1 MYGRCSASLSACSAG
16 SGAWDKD
23 LAGRHQLS
31 PTQPGRTTPAAAASA
46 GRYAAGWGDHM
57 HVQLLGRFGVEVAG
71 RTVDPSRWRLT
82 KARTVV
88 KLLALDPAQR
98 LHREY
103 LLDLLWPDLSPS
115 AAANNLHQALH
126 AARRALAGEGAD
138 GLLELRDQVVVL
150 RAGGL
155 VEVDAA
161 RFRTQAEAALD
172 SGDLAG
178 LRAAHAAYRG
188 ELLPDDR
195 YETWVRG
202 PRDELHALHRN
213 VLVMLGDRA
222 RAEGSLAEAEAAL
235 ELALQ
240 GDPLHEP
247 ALRSL
252 MRALAAAGRRSAA
265 LQRYERAR
273 DDLRSAYGTDPDPES
288 RQLYRELLVGSA
300 DVAATKP
307 GDALAEGGGNLPPAV
322 TSFVGRD
329 REVAQVR
336 RLLRRSQLVTLTG
349 PGGAGKTR
357 LAQEAA
363 RLEAAAMPDG
373 AWFVDL
379 VPVRHRRLVADTVA
393 VAMGLPPAA
402 GGDPLRALTVQL
414 ARRRLLLILDN
425 CEHLLPECA
434 RVATTLRARCP
445 GVSVLATSREPL
457 HVDGEVVLRVPSL
470 GLPEPG
476 AESDPETLA
485 GLASVRLFLE
495 RVRDLSPDFA
505 LDRSN
510 AGAVVEIC
518 RRLDG
523 IPLALELAAARTVY
537 LQPAEIA
544 ERLGDALS
552 VLGRPGTATRHATLR
567 AALEWSHG
575 LLTAEEQCLLR
586 RLAVFEGGC
595 TVAAAEQV
603 CAGGPVPAGE
613 VLDVLGRL
621 VDKSLVQVDG
631 GTGRSRYRLLDTVR
645 QLAAERLQ
653 VAGETGALQDAHTAY
668 FCRLAAEH
676 DLDGSATM
684 RGGRPQQLELER
696 GNLRA
701 ALAHSLEAAPD
712 DALALAV
719 SLWPFWMARGHYV
732 EGVDWLQRALAAAS
746 DTGQRRAAALRGLAV
761 LEIRLGHLDRATG
774 LATQAVGLP
783 QLIAAPEPERILG
796 RLFVGFLS
804 WLAGDLDAA
813 AASARESAAAGT
825 RLRRVELEAAAL
837 WLAGLTA
844 LSREDIVGAEDTLA
858 TCLDRLAPVD
868 PLVPPFFPG
877 ASICI
882 SPMTVGTGWA
892 PAFEETA
899 LLGQRV
905 GARHAIG
912 YVQSA
917 LGSAH
922 RLALRPAAA
931 LVPVQAAVETFR
943 SLGDP
948 AGLALALNHLACVER
963 DLASPDALDHL
974 AEALRLREEIGDRRG
989 ATLTLASRGLAEAA
1003 AGDSDRGRASVRAA
1017 LARVE
1022 AIEDRPG
1029 EAGILLD
1036 LAVVE
1041 LVAGE
1046 TRAARALAEG
1056 AVDLFRPQGYRRM
1069 DALVL
1074 TFAGQLAAEQGDHRA
1089 ARRHAER
1096 AQRLFSRM
1104 GHRPGQQRAAA
1115 VLSTAAKD
1123 C

>member
-1 MYGRCSASLSACSAG
+1 MR
-16 SGAWDKD
+16 
-23 LAGRHQLS
+23 
-31 PTQPGRTTPAAAASA
+31 
-46 GRYAAGWGDHM
+46 
-57 HVQLLGRFGVEVAG
+57 VQLLGGFGVEVGG
-71 RTVDPSRWRLT
+71 RPVDASRWRLT

-126 AARRALAGEGAD
+126 AARRALAGDGAD

-150 RAGGL
+150 RASGL

-178 LRAAHAAYRG
+178 LRAAHAAYHG

-195 YETWVRG
+195 YESWVRG
-202 PRDELHALHRN
+202 PRDELHALHRE
-213 VLVMLGDRA
+213 VLVRLGDRA
-222 RAEGSLAEAEAAL
+222 GSEGSLPEAEAAL
-235 ELALQ
+235 ELALLA
-240 GDPLHEP
+240 DPLHEP

-252 MRALAAAGRRSAA
+252 MRVLAAEGRRSAA

-273 DDLRSAYGTDPDPES
+273 DDLRSAYGSDPDPET

-300 DVAATKP
+300 DTAATEP
-307 GDALAEGGGNLPPAV
+307 VDDAPARGGNLPPAV

-329 REVAQVR
+329 REVAQVH
-336 RLLRRSQLVTLTG
+336 RLLQRTQVLTLTG

-373 AWFVDL
+373 AWLVDL
-379 VPVRHRRLVADTVA
+379 VPVRDRHLVADTVA
-393 VAMGLPPAA
+393 VALGLPPAA
-402 GGDPLRALTVQL
+402 GRDPLRALTLQL
-414 ARRRLLLILDN
+414 GRRRLLLILDN

-434 RVATTLRARCP
+434 RVATTLRANCP
-445 GVSVLATSREPL
+445 GVSVLVTSREPL

-476 AESDPETLA
+476 AEADPETLA
-485 GLASVRLFLE
+485 GLASVRLFVE
-495 RVRDLSPDFA
+495 RVRDLSPDFT
-505 LDRSN
+505 LDRTN
-510 AGAVVEIC
+510 AAAVVEIC

-523 IPLALELAAARTVY
+523 MPLALELAAARTAY
-537 LQPAEIA
+537 LEPAEIA

-567 AALEWSHG
+567 AALEWSHD

-595 TVAAAEQV
+595 TVAAAERV
-603 CAGGPVPAGE
+603 CAGGPLPAGE

-621 VDKSLVQVDG
+621 VDKSLVQVDRI
-631 GTGRSRYRLLDTVR
+631 TGRSRYRLLDTVR

-653 VAGETGALQDAHTAY
+653 RAGEARALRDAHSD
-668 FCRLAAEH
+668 FFRGLAAEH
-676 DLDGSATM
+676 DLDGSATT
-684 RGGRPQQLELER
+684 RAERPQLLDLER

-701 ALAHSLEAAPD
+701 ALAHSLEVAPNE
-712 DALALAV
+712 ALALAV
-719 SLWPFWMARGHYV
+719 SLWRFWMARGHYV
-732 EGVDWLQRALAAAS
+732 EGVDWLHRALDAAS
-746 DTGQRRAAALRGLAV
+746 DSGQLRAAALRGLAV
-761 LEIRLGHLDRATG
+761 LEIRLGHLDVATELG
-774 LATQAVGLP
+774 HQAAGLP
-783 QLIAAPEPERILG
+783 ELIAAPEQELVFT

-804 WLAGDLDAA
+804 WLAGDHDAA
-813 AASARESAAAGT
+813 AAVAREAAAAGT
-825 RLRRVELEAAAL
+825 RLRRAELQAAAH

-844 LSREDIVGAEDTLA
+844 LGREDVVGAEEELA
-858 TCLDRLAPVD
+858 CCLELLAGVD
-868 PLVPPFFPG
+868 PLVPPFLPG
-877 ASICI
+877 ASVCI
-882 SPMTVGTGWA
+882 SPMAVGTGWA

-899 LLGQRV
+899 LLGLRV
-905 GARHAIG
+905 GARRGIG

-917 LGSAH
+917 LASVH

-931 LVPVQAAVETFR
+931 LSPVRAAVATFR

-963 DLASPDALDHL
+963 DLGSPDAVGHL

-989 ATLTLASRGLAEAA
+989 VTLTLANRGLAEAA
-1003 AGDSDRGRASVRAA
+1003 AGDSDRGRESVRAA

-1022 AIEDRPG
+1022 AIDDRPG
-1029 EAGILLD
+1029 QAGILLN

-1046 TRAARALAEG
+1046 TRVARALAEG

-1069 DALVL
+1069 DALLL
-1074 TFAGQLAAEQGDHRA
+1074 TFAAQLAAEQGDPKA
-1089 ARRHAER
+1089 ARRHAQD
-1096 AQRLFSRM
+1096 AKRLFADM

-1115 VLSTAAKD
+1115 VLADAAKD

>member
-1 MYGRCSASLSACSAG
+1 MR
-16 SGAWDKD
+16 
-23 LAGRHQLS
+23 
-31 PTQPGRTTPAAAASA
+31 
-46 GRYAAGWGDHM
+46 
-57 HVQLLGRFGVEVAG
+57 VQLLGGFGVEVGG
-71 RTVDPSRWRLT
+71 RTVDASRWRLT
-82 KARTVV
+82 KAQTVV

-103 LLDLLWPDLSPS
+103 LLDLLWPDLSPA

-150 RAGGL
+150 WAGGL
-155 VEVDAA
+155 VDVDAA
-161 RFRTQAEAALD
+161 RFRTQAGAALG
-172 SGDLAG
+172 SGDLAE
-178 LRAAHAAYRG
+178 LRAAQAAYQG
-188 ELLPDDR
+188 ELLPGDR
-195 YETWVRG
+195 YETWARG
-202 PRDELHALHRN
+202 PRDELHALHRE
-213 VLVMLGDRA
+213 VLIRLGDRA

-235 ELALQ
+235 EFALQ
-240 GDPLHEP
+240 ADPLHEP

-252 MRALAAAGRRSAA
+252 LRVLAAAGRRSAA

-273 DDLRSAYGTDPDPES
+273 DDLRSAYGTDPDPET
-288 RQLYRELLVGSA
+288 RRLYRELLVGSA
-300 DVAATKP
+300 DTGAAEP
-307 GDALAEGGGNLPPAV
+307 GDALPAGQGNLSPAV

-336 RLLRRSQLVTLTG
+336 RLLHRTQLLTLTG

-363 RLEAAAMPDG
+363 RLEAAGLSDG
-373 AWFVDL
+373 VWLVDL
-379 VPVRHRRLVADTVA
+379 VPVRHRHLVADTVA

-402 GGDPLRALTVQL
+402 GRDPLRALTLQL

-434 RVATTLRARCP
+434 RVATTLRAHCP

-457 HVDGEVVLRVPSL
+457 HVDGEVMLRVPSL

-476 AESDPETLA
+476 VELDPQMLA
-485 GLASVRLFLE
+485 GLASVRLFIE
-495 RVRDLSPDFA
+495 RVRDLRPDFT
-505 LDRSN
+505 LDRTN
-510 AGAVVEIC
+510 AAAVVEIC

-523 IPLALELAAARTVY
+523 MPLALELAAARTAY
-537 LQPAEIA
+537 LEPAEIA
-544 ERLGDALS
+544 ERLGNALS

-567 AALEWSHG
+567 AALEWSHD

-595 TVAAAEQV
+595 AVAAAEQV
-603 CAGGPVPAGE
+603 CAGGPVPADE

-621 VDKSLVQVDG
+621 VDKSLVQVDRI
-631 GTGRSRYRLLDTVR
+631 TGRSRYRLLDTVR
-645 QLAAERLQ
+645 QLAAERLEL
-653 VAGETGALQDAHTAY
+653 AGETGALRDAHSD
-668 FCRLAAEH
+668 FFRELAAEH
-676 DLDGSATM
+676 DPDGSATTLAE
-684 RGGRPQQLELER
+684 RPQLLDLEHD
-696 GNLRA
+696 NLRA
-701 ALAHSLEAAPD
+701 ALAHSLGAAPN
-712 DALALAV
+712 DALAMAV
-719 SLWPFWMARGHYV
+719 SLWRFWMARGHYV
-732 EGVDWLQRALAAAS
+732 EGVDWLQRALDAAS
-746 DTGQRRAAALRGLAV
+746 DTGHLRAAALRGLAV
-761 LEIRLGHLDRATG
+761 LEIRLGHLDVATELG
-774 LATQAVGLP
+774 HQAVGLP
-783 QLIAAPEPERILG
+783 ALIAGPEPELVLG

-804 WLAGDLDAA
+804 WLAGGIDAA
-813 AASARESAAAGT
+813 AAVARESAVVGT
-825 RLRRVELEAAAL
+825 RLRRAELEAAAH

-844 LSREDIVGAEDTLA
+844 LSREDVLEAEDELA
-858 TCLDRLAPVD
+858 RCLDRLAGVD

-882 SPMTVGTGWA
+882 SPMAVGAGWA

-899 LLGQRV
+899 LLGIRV
-905 GARHAIG
+905 GARQGIG

-917 LGSAH
+917 LGSVH
-922 RLALRPAAA
+922 RVALRPAAA
-931 LVPVQAAVETFR
+931 LVPVQAAVRTFR

-948 AGLALALNHLACVER
+948 AGLALALNHLGCVER
-963 DLASPDALDHL
+963 DLGSPDAVGHL

-989 ATLTLASRGLAEAA
+989 VTLTLANRGLAEAA
-1003 AGDSDRGRASVRAA
+1003 AGDSDRGRESVRTA

-1069 DALVL
+1069 DALAL
-1074 TFAGQLAAEQGDHRA
+1074 TFAGQLAAEQGDDGV
-1089 ARRHAER
+1089 ARRHAEE
-1096 AQRLFSRM
+1096 AEWLFAEM
-1104 GHRPGQQRAAA
+1104 GHLPGQQRAAA
-1115 VLSTAAKD
+1115 VLAGTR
-1123 C
+1123 

>member
-1 MYGRCSASLSACSAG
+1 MANHGLGCGR
-16 SGAWDKD
+16 DVPD
-23 LAGRHQLS
+23 
-31 PTQPGRTTPAAAASA
+31 
-46 GRYAAGWGDHM
+46 WGDHM
-57 HVQLLGRFGVEVAG
+57 RVQLLGGFGVEVGGHA
-71 RTVDPSRWRLT
+71 VDASRWRLT
-82 KARTVV
+82 KAQTVV
-88 KLLALDPAQR
+88 KLLALDSAQR

-103 LLDLLWPDLSPS
+103 LLGLLWPDLSPS
-115 AAANNLHQALH
+115 AAANNLHQVLH

-138 GLLELRDQVVVL
+138 GLLELRDQMVVL

-161 RFRTQAEAALD
+161 GFRTQAEAALD
-172 SGDLAG
+172 SGDLAA
-178 LRAAHAAYRG
+178 LRGAHAAYSG
-188 ELLPDDR
+188 ELLPGDR
-195 YETWVRG
+195 YEAWARG
-202 PRDELHALHRN
+202 PRDELHALHRE
-213 VLVMLGDRA
+213 VLIRLGDRA

-240 GDPLHEP
+240 ADPLHEP

-252 MRALAAAGRRSAA
+252 LRVLAAAGRRSGA

-273 DDLRSAYGTDPDPES
+273 DDLRSAYGSDPDPET

-300 DVAATKP
+300 DTGAPEGA
-307 GDALAEGGGNLPPAV
+307 DAFPAGRGNLPPAV

-336 RLLRRSQLVTLTG
+336 RLLHRTQLLTLTG

-363 RLEAAAMPDG
+363 RLEAAAMSDG
-373 AWFVDL
+373 VWLVDL
-379 VPVRHRRLVADTVA
+379 VPVRHRHLVADTVA
-393 VAMGLPPAA
+393 VALGLPPAA
-402 GGDPLRALTVQL
+402 GRDPLRALALQL

-434 RVATTLRARCP
+434 RVATTLRLHCP

-470 GLPEPG
+470 GLPEAG
-476 AESDPETLA
+476 VSLDPATLA
-485 GLASVRLFLE
+485 GLASVRLFVE

-505 LDRSN
+505 LDPTN

-523 IPLALELAAARTVY
+523 MPLALELAAARTAY
-537 LQPAEIA
+537 LEPAEIA

-567 AALEWSHG
+567 AALEWSHD

-595 TVAAAEQV
+595 AVGAAERV
-603 CAGGPVPAGE
+603 CAGGPVPADK
-613 VLDVLGRL
+613 VLEVLGRL
-621 VDKSLVQVDG
+621 VDKSLVQVDRLA
-631 GTGRSRYRLLDTVR
+631 GRSRYRLLDTVR
-645 QLAAERLQ
+645 QLAAERLEL
-653 VAGETGALQDAHTAY
+653 AGETGALRDAHSD
-668 FCRLAAEH
+668 FFRELAAEH
-676 DLDGSATM
+676 DPDGSAST
-684 RGGRPQQLELER
+684 RAERLQLLDLER

-701 ALAHSLEAAPD
+701 ALAHSLDTAPD

-719 SLWPFWMARGHYV
+719 SLWRFWMARGHYV

-746 DTGQRRAAALRGLAV
+746 DAGPLRAAALRGLAM
-761 LEIRLGHLDRATG
+761 LQIRLGHFGVATELG
-774 LATQAVGLP
+774 HQAVGLP
-783 QLIAAPEPERILG
+783 ALIAGPEPERVFG

-804 WLAGDLDAA
+804 CLAGDLDDAA
-813 AASARESAAAGT
+813 AVAREAAAAGT
-825 RLRRVELEAAAL
+825 RLRRGELEAAGH

-844 LSREDIVGAEDTLA
+844 LSREDVVKAEDELA
-858 TCLDRLAPVD
+858 RCLDRLAGLD
-868 PLVPPFFPG
+868 PDVPPFFPG

-882 SPMTVGTGWA
+882 SPMVVGAGWA

-899 LLGQRV
+899 LLGVRV
-905 GARHAIG
+905 GARHGIG
-912 YVQSA
+912 YAQSA
-917 LGSAH
+917 LGSVH
-922 RLALRPAAA
+922 RLALRPEAA
-931 LVPVQAAVETFR
+931 LAPVQAAVETFR

-948 AGLALALNHLACVER
+948 AGLALALNHLGCVER
-963 DLASPDALDHL
+963 DLGSPDAIGHL

-989 ATLTLASRGLAEAA
+989 VTLSLATRGLAEAA
-1003 AGDSDRGRASVRAA
+1003 AGDSDRGRESVRAA

-1022 AIEDRPG
+1022 AIDDRPG

-1056 AVDLFRPQGYRRM
+1056 AVELFRPLGYRRM
-1069 DALVL
+1069 DAVVL
-1074 TFAGQLAAEQGDHRA
+1074 TFAGQLAAEQGDDRV
-1089 ARRHAER
+1089 ARRHAGEALR
-1096 AQRLFSRM
+1096 VFAEM
-1104 GHRPGQQRAAA
+1104 GHQPGQQRAAA
-1115 VLSTAAKD
+1115 VLAATR
-1123 C
+1123 

>member
-1 MYGRCSASLSACSAG
+1 MR
-16 SGAWDKD
+16 
-23 LAGRHQLS
+23 
-31 PTQPGRTTPAAAASA
+31 
-46 GRYAAGWGDHM
+46 
-57 HVQLLGRFGVEVAG
+57 VQLLGGFGVEVGG
-71 RTVDPSRWRLT
+71 RPVDASRWRLT

-88 KLLALDPAQR
+88 KLLALEPTQR

-103 LLDLLWPDLSPS
+103 LLDLLWPDLAPS

-126 AARRALAGEGAD
+126 AARRALAGEGTD
-138 GLLELRDQVVVL
+138 GVLELRDQVVVL

-155 VEVDAA
+155 VDVDAA

-172 SGDLAG
+172 SGDLEE

-195 YETWVRG
+195 YEAWVRD
-202 PRDELHALHRN
+202 PRDALHALHRD
-213 VLVMLGDRA
+213 VLVRLGDAA
-222 RAEGSLAEAEAAL
+222 RADGSLAEAEAVL

-240 GDPLHEP
+240 ADPLHEP

-252 MRALAAAGRRSAA
+252 MRVLGAAGRRSAA

-273 DDLRSAYGTDPDPES
+273 DDLRSAYGTDPDPET

-300 DVAATKP
+300 DTGAAEP
-307 GDALAEGGGNLPPAV
+307 GDVLPTAGGNLPPAV

-329 REVAQVR
+329 REIAQVR
-336 RLLRRSQLVTLTG
+336 RLLRRTQLLTLTG

-357 LAQEAA
+357 LAAEAA

-379 VPVRHRRLVADTVA
+379 VPVRHGHLVADTVA

-402 GGDPLRALTVQL
+402 GRDPLRALTLQL

-425 CEHLLPECA
+425 CEHLLQECA
-434 RVATTLRARCP
+434 RVATTLRAHCP
-445 GVSVLATSREPL
+445 GVTVLATSREPL

-476 AESDPETLA
+476 AETDPETLA
-485 GLASVRLFLE
+485 GLASVRLFLD
-495 RVRDLSPDFA
+495 RVHDLSPDFT

-510 AGAVVEIC
+510 AAAVVEIC

-523 IPLALELAAARTVY
+523 MPLALELAAARTAY
-537 LQPAEIA
+537 LEPVEIA

-567 AALEWSHG
+567 AALEWSHD
-575 LLTAEEQCLLR
+575 LLTAEEQCLLH

-595 TVAAAEQV
+595 TLPAAEQV
-603 CAGGPVPAGE
+603 CAGGPVPADK

-621 VDKSLVQVDG
+621 VDKSLVQVDRL
-631 GTGRSRYRLLDTVR
+631 TGRSRYRLLDTVR
-645 QLAAERLQ
+645 QLAAERLKS
-653 VAGETGALQDAHTAY
+653 AGETAALREAHSD
-668 FCRLAAEH
+668 FFRDLAAQQ
-676 DLDGSATM
+676 DLDGSATTQAE
-684 RGGRPQQLELER
+684 RPQLLDLER

-701 ALAHSLEAAPD
+701 ALAYSLEAAPD

-719 SLWPFWMARGHYV
+719 SLWRFWMARGHYV
-732 EGVDWLQRALAAAS
+732 EGVDWLRRALDAAS
-746 DTGQRRAAALRGLAV
+746 DTGPLRAAALRGLAV
-761 LEIRLGHLDRATG
+761 LEIRLGHLDRATELG
-774 LATQAVGLP
+774 RRAVGLP
-783 QLIAAPEPERILG
+783 ELLAAPEQELVLG

-813 AASARESAAAGT
+813 AATARESAAAGA
-825 RLRRVELEAAAL
+825 RLRRVELEAAAQ

-844 LSREDIVGAEDTLA
+844 LSREDLVGAEEELTS
-858 TCLDRLAPVD
+858 CLDRLARVD

-882 SPMTVGTGWA
+882 SPMAVAAGWA
-892 PAFEETA
+892 PVFEETA
-899 LLGQRV
+899 LLGLRV
-905 GARHAIG
+905 GARQGIG

-917 LGSAH
+917 LGSVH
-922 RLALRPAAA
+922 RVALRPRAA
-931 LVPVQAAVETFR
+931 LVPLQAAVATFR
-943 SLGDP
+943 SRDDA
-948 AGLALALNHLACVER
+948 AGLALALNHLGCLER
-963 DLASPDALDHL
+963 DLGSPDAVGHL

-989 ATLTLASRGLAEAA
+989 VTLTLANRGLAEAA
-1003 AGDSDRGRASVRAA
+1003 AGDVDRGRESVRAA

-1029 EAGILLD
+1029 EAGVLLD

-1046 TRAARALAEG
+1046 TRAARALAES
-1056 AVDLFRPQGYRRM
+1056 AIDVFHPQGYRRM

-1074 TFAGQLAAEQGDHRA
+1074 TFAGQLAAEQGDPAA
-1089 ARRHAER
+1089 ARRHAAE
-1096 AQRLFSRM
+1096 AERLFVQMR
-1104 GHRPGQQRAAA
+1104 HKPGRQRAAA
-1115 VLSTAAKD
+1115 VLAGIR
-1123 C
+1123 